1 MSSHDRF
8 QGTLLLGAIV
18 GWVACA
24 SVGTLRADS
33 WTDDAKAKY
42 EHKFAEVLQ
51 DGLVVAYCSGVKFMD
66 IDVTSHRNTVALGI
80 TENGI
85 DKVVNAFGC
94 PTQPIRKGEVLII
107 SNVRT
112 ANKGARIY
120 LDAESTRHSLTR
132 GIGAFEHE
140 SIEVGKINLAFA
152 SNGFRGRSQGG
163 GDNDQ
168 LISKWLRLSD
178 TAERAKLG
186 NTASMVEVKQVKL
199 GMSFAEVEQALGL
212 PVTRV
217 ELNTKV
223 LYKYKDMTV
232 EFQDGKVSDVR

>member
-1 MSSHDRF
+1 
-8 QGTLLLGAIV
+8 
-18 GWVACA
+18 
-24 SVGTLRADS
+24 
-33 WTDDAKAKY
+33 
-42 EHKFAEVLQ
+42 
-51 DGLVVAYCSGVKFMD
+51 MD

-107 SNVRT
+107 SNVRRRT
-112 ANKGARIY
+112 KVRVFIGRG
-120 LDAESTRHSLTR
+120 ETRHSLTR

-199 GMSFAEVEQALGL
+199 GMSFAEVETALGL